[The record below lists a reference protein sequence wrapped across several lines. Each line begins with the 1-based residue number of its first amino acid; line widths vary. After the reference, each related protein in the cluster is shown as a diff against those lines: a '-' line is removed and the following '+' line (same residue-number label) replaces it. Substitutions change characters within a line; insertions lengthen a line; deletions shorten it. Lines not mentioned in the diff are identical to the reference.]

1 MGLLSDRAGKTS
13 QVVVLPASLEDPSK
27 SPPGLY
33 RLGLLITCASILAFF
48 TALVVAFY
56 WRSRT
61 PPFWAPI
68 ALPHTLWLSTA
79 IILVSSVT
87 FEAARRTYRRGLHL
101 VAARLLVVTACLGA
115 AFLASQLAAWRDLVH
130 RGYYL
135 AQNPYSSFF
144 YMFTGLHAAHLIG
157 GLIAL
162 FVVVLGRSTR
172 RETVDAV
179 AFYWHFLGVLWIA
192 LFVILEISS

>member
-1 MGLLSDRAGKTS
+1 MLSDRAGKTS
-13 QVVVLPASLEDPSK
+13 QVVVLPASLEDPAK

-33 RLGLLITCASILAFF
+33 RLGLLIACGSILAFF
-48 TALVVAFY
+48 SALVVAFY

-61 PPFWAPI
+61 PPFWSPI
-68 ALPHTLWLSTA
+68 TLPNTLWLSTA

-87 FEAARRTYRRGLHL
+87 FEAARRAYRRGSHPA
-101 VAARLLVVTACLGA
+101 AARLLIVTACLGA
-115 AFLASQLAAWRDLVH
+115 GFLASQVSAWLNLVH

-162 FVVVLGRSTR
+162 FIVVLGRPR
-172 RETVDAV
+172 RETVDTV
-179 AFYWHFLGVLWIA
+179 AYYWHFLGALWLA
-192 LFVILEISS
+192 LFVILLIS

>member
-1 MGLLSDRAGKTS
+1 MALLSDRAGKTS
-13 QVVVLPASLEDPSK
+13 DVVLLPASLEDPSK

-33 RLGLLITCASILAFF
+33 RVGLLIACGSILAFF
-48 TALVVAFY
+48 AALVVAFY
-56 WRSRT
+56 WRSNT
-61 PPFWAPI
+61 PPYWAPI
-68 ALPHTLWLSTA
+68 TLPHTLWLSTS

-87 FEAARRTYRRGLHL
+87 FEAARRAFRRGSHPA
-101 VAARLLVVTACLGA
+101 AARLLMITACLGM
-115 AFLASQLAAWRDLVH
+115 AFLASQLAAWRTLVQ

-135 AQNPYSSFF
+135 SQNPYSSFF

-162 FVVVLGRSTR
+162 FIVVLGRKTR

-179 AFYWHFLGVLWIA
+179 TFYWHFLGVLWIA
-192 LFVILEISS
+192 LFVILLTA

>member
-1 MGLLSDRAGKTS
+1 MALLSDRAGKTS
-13 QVVVLPASLEDPSK
+13 RVVLLPASLEDPSK
-27 SPPGLY
+27 SRPGLY
-33 RLGLLITCASILAFF
+33 RVGLLLACGSILVFF
-48 TALVVAFY
+48 AALVFAFY

-68 ALPHTLWLSTA
+68 ALPQSLWLSTA

-87 FEAARRTYRRGLHL
+87 FEAARRTYRKGLHL
-101 VAARLLVVTACLGA
+101 IAARLLVVTASLGA
-115 AFLASQLAAWRDLVH
+115 AFLVSQLAAWRDLVN

-135 AQNPYSSFF
+135 TQNPYSSFF

-172 RETVDAV
+172 RESVDVV
-179 AFYWHFLGVLWIA
+179 AYYWHFLGALWIA
-192 LFVILEISS
+192 LFVILLIS

>member
-1 MGLLSDRAGKTS
+1 MALLSDRAGKTS
-13 QVVVLPASLEDPSK
+13 HVVVLPASLEDPSK

-33 RLGLLITCASILAFF
+33 RVGLLIACGSILAFF

-61 PPFWAPI
+61 PPFWAPVT
-68 ALPHTLWLSTA
+68 LPHTLWLSTA

-87 FEAARRTYRRGLHL
+87 FEAARRAYRRGSHPA
-101 VAARLLVVTACLGA
+101 AARLMIVTACLGA
-115 AFLASQLAAWRDLVH
+115 AFLASQVSAWLNLVQ

-162 FVVVLGRSTR
+162 FIVVLGRPR
-172 RETVDAV
+172 RETVDTV
-179 AFYWHFLGVLWIA
+179 AFYWHFLGILWVA
-192 LFVILEISS
+192 LFVILLIS

>member
-1 MGLLSDRAGKTS
+1 MALLSDRAGKTS
-13 QVVVLPASLEDPSK
+13 DVVLLPASLDDPSK

-33 RLGLLITCASILAFF
+33 RVGLLIACGSILAFF
-48 TALVVAFY
+48 AALVVAFY
-56 WRSRT
+56 WRSNT
-61 PPFWAPI
+61 PPYWAPI
-68 ALPHTLWLSTA
+68 TLPHTLWLSTS

-87 FEAARRTYRRGLHL
+87 FEAARRAYRRGSHPA
-101 VAARLLVVTACLGA
+101 AARLLMITACLGM
-115 AFLASQLAAWRDLVH
+115 AFLASQLAAWRSLVQ

-135 AQNPYSSFF
+135 SQNPYSSFF

-162 FVVVLGRSTR
+162 FIVVLGRKTR

-179 AFYWHFLGVLWIA
+179 TFYWHFLGALWIA
-192 LFVILEISS
+192 LFAILLTS

>member
-13 QVVVLPASLEDPSK
+13 RVVLLPASLEDPSK

-33 RLGLLITCASILAFF
+33 RVGLLITCASILAFF
-48 TALVVAFY
+48 TALVIAFY

-68 ALPHTLWLSTA
+68 TLPHTLWLSTV
-79 IILVSSVT
+79 IILASSVT
-87 FEAARRTYRRGLHL
+87 FEAARRAYRRGLHPA
-101 VAARLLVVTACLGA
+101 AARLLVVTACLGA
-115 AFLASQLAAWRDLVH
+115 AFLASQLAAWRNLVH

-157 GLIAL
+157 GLVAL
-162 FVVVLGRSTR
+162 FIVVLGRATR
-172 RETVDAV
+172 RETVDVV
-179 AFYWHFLGVLWIA
+179 AYYWHFLGLLWIA
-192 LFVILEISS
+192 LFVILLIS

>member
-1 MGLLSDRAGKTS
+1 MALLSDRAGKTS
-13 QVVVLPASLEDPSK
+13 SVVVLPASLEDPSK
-27 SPPGLY
+27 SPPGMY
-33 RLGLLITCASILAFF
+33 RLGLLIACGSILAFF
-48 TALVVAFY
+48 AALVVAFY

-61 PPFWAPI
+61 PPFWAPV

-87 FEAARRTYRRGLHL
+87 FEAARRSYRHGLHL
-101 VAARLLVVTACLGA
+101 IAARLLVVTACLGA
-115 AFLASQLAAWRDLVH
+115 AFLASQLSAWLNLVH

-162 FVVVLGRSTR
+162 FIVALGRTTR
-172 RETVDAV
+172 RETVDTV
-179 AFYWHFLGVLWIA
+179 AYYWHFLGVLWIA
-192 LFVILEISS
+192 LFTILLIA

>member
-13 QVVVLPASLEDPSK
+13 RVVVLPASLEDPSK

-33 RLGLLITCASILAFF
+33 RVGLLIACGSILVFF

-61 PPFWAPI
+61 PPFWTPV
-68 ALPHTLWLSTA
+68 ALPQTLWLSTA
-79 IILVSSVT
+79 IILASSGT
-87 FEAARRTYRRGLHL
+87 FEAARRAYRRGLHPA
-101 VAARLLVVTACLGA
+101 AARLLVTTACLGA
-115 AFLASQLAAWRDLVH
+115 AFLASQLAAWRNLVQ

-135 AQNPYSSFF
+135 ALNPYSSFF

-157 GLIAL
+157 GFVSL
-162 FVVVLGRSTR
+162 FIVVLGRTTK
-172 RETVDAV
+172 RETVDTV
-179 AFYWHFLGVLWIA
+179 AYYWHFLGALWIA
-192 LFVILEISS
+192 LFTILLIS

>member
-1 MGLLSDRAGKTS
+1 MALLSDRAGKTS
-13 QVVVLPASLEDPSK
+13 RVVVLPASLEDPSK
-27 SPPGLY
+27 SPPGMY
-33 RLGLLITCASILAFF
+33 RLGLLIACGSILAFF
-48 TALVVAFY
+48 AALVVAFY
-56 WRSRT
+56 WRAST

-68 ALPHTLWLSTA
+68 SLPHTLWLSTA

-87 FEAARRTYRRGLHL
+87 FEAARRTYRHGHHRI
-101 VAARLLVVTACLGA
+101 AARLLVLTACLGA
-115 AFLASQLAAWRDLVH
+115 AFLAAQLSAWLNLVH

-162 FVVVLGRSTR
+162 FIVVLGRTR

-179 AFYWHFLGVLWIA
+179 AFYWHFLGLLWIA
-192 LFVILEISS
+192 LFLILLTA

>member
-1 MGLLSDRAGKTS
+1 MALLSDRAGKTS
-13 QVVVLPASLEDPSK
+13 QVVVLPASLEDPAK

-33 RLGLLITCASILAFF
+33 RLGLLIACGSILAFF
-48 TALVVAFY
+48 SALVVAFY

-61 PPFWAPI
+61 PPFWSPI
-68 ALPHTLWLSTA
+68 TLPNTLWLSTA

-87 FEAARRTYRRGLHL
+87 FEAARRAYRRGSHPA
-101 VAARLLVVTACLGA
+101 AARLLIVTACLGA
-115 AFLASQLAAWRDLVH
+115 GFLASQVSAWLNLVH

-162 FVVVLGRSTR
+162 FIVVLGRPR
-172 RETVDAV
+172 RETVDTV
-179 AFYWHFLGVLWIA
+179 AYYWHFLGALWLA
-192 LFVILEISS
+192 LFVILLIS

>member
-1 MGLLSDRAGKTS
+1 MALLSDRAGKTS
-13 QVVVLPASLEDPSK
+13 QVVVLPASLEDPAK

-33 RLGLLITCASILAFF
+33 RLGLLIACGSILAFF
-48 TALVVAFY
+48 AALVIAFY

-68 ALPHTLWLSTA
+68 TLPRTLWLSTA
-79 IILVSSVT
+79 IILVSSIT
-87 FEAARRTYRRGLHL
+87 FEAARRAYRRGSHPA
-101 VAARLLVVTACLGA
+101 AARLLIVTACLGA
-115 AFLASQLAAWRDLVH
+115 AFLASQISAWLNLVH

-162 FVVVLGRSTR
+162 FIVVLGRPR
-172 RETVDAV
+172 RETVDSV
-179 AFYWHFLGVLWIA
+179 AYYWHFLGALWIA
-192 LFVILEISS
+192 LFLILLIS

>member
-1 MGLLSDRAGKTS
+1 MALLSDRAGKTS
-13 QVVVLPASLEDPSK
+13 RVVLLPASLEDPSK

-33 RLGLLITCASILAFF
+33 RIGLLIACGSILAFF
-48 TALVVAFY
+48 AALVVAFY

-61 PPFWAPI
+61 PPFWAPV

-87 FEAARRTYRRGLHL
+87 FEAARRAYRRGSHPA
-101 VAARLLVVTACLGA
+101 AARLFVVTACLGA
-115 AFLASQLAAWRDLVH
+115 AFLASQLAAWRNLVH

-162 FVVVLGRSTR
+162 FIVVLGRATR

-179 AFYWHFLGVLWIA
+179 TYYWHFLGALWLA
-192 LFVILEISS
+192 LFVILEMSS

>member
-1 MGLLSDRAGKTS
+1 MALLSDRAGKTS
-13 QVVVLPASLEDPSK
+13 RVVLLPASLEDPSK
-27 SPPGLY
+27 SPPGMY
-33 RLGLLITCASILAFF
+33 RLGLLIACGSILAFF

-61 PPFWAPI
+61 PPFWAPV
-68 ALPHTLWLSTA
+68 ALPRTLWLSTA
-79 IILVSSVT
+79 IILASSVT
-87 FEAARRTYRRGLHL
+87 FEAARRAYRRGLHA

-115 AFLASQLAAWRDLVH
+115 AFLASQLAAWRNLVQ

-162 FVVVLGRSTR
+162 FIVVLGRSTR
-172 RETVDAV
+172 RETVDTV
-179 AFYWHFLGVLWIA
+179 AYYWHFLGALWIA
-192 LFVILEISS
+192 LFVILLVS

>member
-1 MGLLSDRAGKTS
+1 MALLSDRAGKTS
-13 QVVVLPASLEDPSK
+13 RVVVLPASLEDPSN
-27 SPPGLY
+27 SPPGTY
-33 RLGLLITCASILAFF
+33 RLGLLLACGSILAFF
-48 TALVVAFY
+48 AALVVAFY

-61 PPFWAPI
+61 PPFWSPV

-79 IILVSSVT
+79 IIITSSGS
-87 FEAARRTYRRGLHL
+87 FEAARRAYRRGLHAA
-101 VAARLLVVTACLGA
+101 AARLSIVTACLGV
-115 AFLASQLAAWRDLVH
+115 AFLASQMAAWRNLVQ
-130 RGYYL
+130 RGFYM

-162 FVVVLGRSTR
+162 FVVVLGRTTK
-172 RETVDAV
+172 RESVDVV

-192 LFVILEISS
+192 LFVILLIS

>member
-1 MGLLSDRAGKTS
+1 MALLSDRAGKTS
-13 QVVVLPASLEDPSK
+13 RVVLLPASLEDPSK
-27 SPPGLY
+27 SPPGMY
-33 RLGLLITCASILAFF
+33 RLGLVIACGSILAFF

-61 PPFWAPI
+61 PPFWAPV

-79 IILVSSVT
+79 IILASSGT
-87 FEAARRTYRRGLHL
+87 FEVARRAYRRGLHA

-115 AFLASQLAAWRDLVH
+115 AFLASQLAAWRNLVQ
-130 RGYYL
+130 RGFYL

-162 FVVVLGRSTR
+162 FIVVLGRSTR
-172 RETVDAV
+172 RETVDTV
-179 AFYWHFLGVLWIA
+179 AYYWHFLGALWIA
-192 LFVILEISS
+192 LFVILLVS

>member
-1 MGLLSDRAGKTS
+1 MALLSDRAAKTS
-13 QVVVLPASLEDPSK
+13 RVVLLPASLEDPSK
-27 SPPGLY
+27 SPPGMY
-33 RLGLLITCASILAFF
+33 RLGLLIACGSILAFF
-48 TALVVAFY
+48 AALVVAFY

-79 IILVSSVT
+79 IILASSVT
-87 FEAARRTYRRGLHL
+87 FEAARRAFRRGLHL

-115 AFLASQLAAWRDLVH
+115 AFLASQVSAWLNLVH
-130 RGYYL
+130 RGFYL

-144 YMFTGLHAAHLIG
+144 YMFTGLHAAHLVG

-162 FVVVLGRSTR
+162 FIVVLGRTTR
-172 RETVDAV
+172 RETVDTV
-179 AFYWHFLGVLWIA
+179 AYYWHFLGVLWIA
-192 LFVILEISS
+192 LFVILLIS

>member
-1 MGLLSDRAGKTS
+1 MALLSDRAGKTS
-13 QVVVLPASLEDPSK
+13 RVVVLPASLEDPSK
-27 SPPGLY
+27 SPPGMY
-33 RLGLLITCASILAFF
+33 RLGLLIACGSILAFF
-48 TALVVAFY
+48 AALVVAFY
-56 WRSRT
+56 WRSLT

-68 ALPHTLWLSTA
+68 ALPHSLWLSTA
-79 IILVSSVT
+79 IIVVSSAT
-87 FEAARRTYRRGLHL
+87 FEAARRTYRRGQH
-101 VAARLLVVTACLGA
+101 AMSARLLVVTACLGA
-115 AFLASQLAAWRDLVH
+115 GFLASQLSAWRNLVQ

-144 YMFTGLHAAHLIG
+144 YLFTGLHAAHLVG

-172 RETVDAV
+172 RESVDVV

-192 LFVILEISS
+192 LFTILLISS

>member
-1 MGLLSDRAGKTS
+1 MALLSDRAGKTS
-13 QVVVLPASLEDPSK
+13 RVVVLPASLEDPSK
-27 SPPGLY
+27 SPPGMY
-33 RLGLLITCASILAFF
+33 RLGVLIACGSILAFF
-48 TALVVAFY
+48 VALVVAFY

-61 PPFWAPI
+61 PPFWAPVT
-68 ALPHTLWLSTA
+68 LPRTLWLSTA

-87 FEAARRTYRRGLHL
+87 FEAARRAYRRGLHL
-101 VAARLLVVTACLGA
+101 PAARLLVTTACLGA
-115 AFLASQLAAWRDLVH
+115 AFLAAQVSAWLNLVH

-162 FVVVLGRSTR
+162 FIVVLGRSTR
-172 RETVDAV
+172 RETVDTV
-179 AFYWHFLGVLWIA
+179 AYYWHFLGLLWVA
-192 LFVILEISS
+192 LFVILLIS

>member
-1 MGLLSDRAGKTS
+1 MALLSDRAGKTS
-13 QVVVLPASLEDPSK
+13 RVVLLPASLEDPSK

-33 RLGLLITCASILAFF
+33 RTGLLIACGSILAFF
-48 TALVVAFY
+48 AALVVAFY

-61 PPFWAPI
+61 PPFWAPV

-79 IILVSSVT
+79 IIVMSSGT
-87 FEAARRTYRRGLHL
+87 FEAARRTFRRGEHAA
-101 VAARLLVVTACLGA
+101 AARLLVLTACLGA

-162 FVVVLGRSTR
+162 FVVVLGRATR
-172 RETVDAV
+172 RESVDVV
-179 AFYWHFLGVLWIA
+179 AFYWHFLGILWIA
-192 LFVILEISS
+192 LFIILLIS

>member
-1 MGLLSDRAGKTS
+1 MALLSDRAGKTS
-13 QVVVLPASLEDPSK
+13 SVVLLPASLEDPSK

-48 TALVVAFY
+48 TALVIAFY

-68 ALPHTLWLSTA
+68 ALPQTLWLSTA
-79 IILVSSVT
+79 IILASSVS
-87 FEAARRTYRRGLHL
+87 FEAARRAYRRGSRL
-101 VAARLLVVTACLGA
+101 ASARLLLVTASLGA
-115 AFLASQLAAWRDLVH
+115 AFLASQLAAWRNLVH

-162 FVVVLGRSTR
+162 SIVVLGRATR
-172 RETVDAV
+172 RETVDVV
-179 AFYWHFLGVLWIA
+179 AYYWHFLGALWIA
-192 LFVILEISS
+192 LFVILQIS

>member
-1 MGLLSDRAGKTS
+1 MALLSDRAGKTS
-13 QVVVLPASLEDPSK
+13 RVMVLPASLEDPSK

-33 RLGLLITCASILAFF
+33 RVGLLIACASILAFF
-48 TALVVAFY
+48 AALVVAFY

-68 ALPHTLWLSTA
+68 TLPHTLWLSTA

-87 FEAARRTYRRGLHL
+87 FEAARRTFRRGQHPA
-101 VAARLLVVTACLGA
+101 AARLLVVTACLGA

-162 FVVVLGRSTR
+162 FIVVLGRSTR

-192 LFVILEISS
+192 LFVILLIS

>member
-1 MGLLSDRAGKTS
+1 MALLSDRAGKTS
-13 QVVVLPASLEDPSK
+13 RVVLLPASLEDPSK
-27 SPPGLY
+27 SPPGMY
-33 RLGLLITCASILAFF
+33 RLGLLIACGSILAFF
-48 TALVVAFY
+48 AALVVAFY

-79 IILVSSVT
+79 IILASSVT
-87 FEAARRTYRRGLHL
+87 FEAARRAFRRGLHL

-115 AFLASQLAAWRDLVH
+115 AFLASQVSAWLNLVH
-130 RGYYL
+130 RGFYL

-162 FVVVLGRSTR
+162 FIVVLGRSTR
-172 RETVDAV
+172 RETVDTV
-179 AFYWHFLGVLWIA
+179 AYYWHFLGVLWIA
-192 LFVILEISS
+192 LFVILLIS

>member
-1 MGLLSDRAGKTS
+1 MALLSDRAGKTS
-13 QVVVLPASLEDPSK
+13 RVVILPASLEDPSK
-27 SPPGLY
+27 SPPGMY
-33 RLGLLITCASILAFF
+33 RLGLLIACGSILAFF

-68 ALPHTLWLSTA
+68 ALPHSLWLSTA
-79 IILVSSVT
+79 IILASSVT
-87 FEAARRTYRRGLHL
+87 FEAARRTYRKGLHA
-101 VAARLLVVTACLGA
+101 VAARLLVATACLGA
-115 AFLASQLAAWRDLVH
+115 AFLASQLAAWRNLVQ

-157 GLIAL
+157 GLVAL
-162 FVVVLGRSTR
+162 FIVVLGRSTR
-172 RETVDAV
+172 RETVDTV
-179 AFYWHFLGVLWIA
+179 AYYWHFLGVLWIA
-192 LFVILEISS
+192 LFVILLIS

>member
-1 MGLLSDRAGKTS
+1 MALLSDRAGKTS
-13 QVVVLPASLEDPSK
+13 RVVVLPASLEDPSK
-27 SPPGLY
+27 SPPGMY
-33 RLGLLITCASILAFF
+33 RLGLLIACGSILAFF
-48 TALVVAFY
+48 AALVVAFY
-56 WRSRT
+56 WRSST

-68 ALPHTLWLSTA
+68 ALPRTLWLSTA

-87 FEAARRTYRRGLHL
+87 FEAARRTYRRGLHRI
-101 VAARLLVVTACLGA
+101 AARLLVVTACLGA
-115 AFLASQLAAWRDLVH
+115 AFLASQLSAWLNLVR

-162 FVVVLGRSTR
+162 FIVVLGRTR
-172 RETVDAV
+172 RETVDTV
-179 AFYWHFLGVLWIA
+179 AYYWHFLGVLWIA
-192 LFVILEISS
+192 LFVILLTS

>member
-13 QVVVLPASLEDPSK
+13 RVVILPASLEDPAK
-27 SPPGLY
+27 SPPGMY
-33 RLGLLITCASILAFF
+33 RLGLLIACGSILAFF
-48 TALVVAFY
+48 AALVVAFY

-68 ALPHTLWLSTA
+68 TLPHTLWLSTA
-79 IILVSSVT
+79 IILMSSVT
-87 FEAARRTYRRGLHL
+87 FETARRAYRRGLHPA
-101 VAARLLVVTACLGA
+101 AARLLVVTACLGA
-115 AFLASQLAAWRDLVH
+115 AFLASQLAAWRSLVQ

-144 YMFTGLHAAHLIG
+144 YMFTGLHAAHLVG

-162 FVVVLGRSTR
+162 FIVVLGRTR
-172 RETVDAV
+172 RETVDTV
-179 AFYWHFLGVLWIA
+179 AYYWHFLGVLWVA
-192 LFVILEISS
+192 LFVILLIS

>member
-1 MGLLSDRAGKTS
+1 M
-13 QVVVLPASLEDPSK
+13 
-27 SPPGLY
+27 Y
-33 RLGLLITCASILAFF
+33 RLGLLIACGSILAFF

-61 PPFWAPI
+61 PPFWAPV
-68 ALPHTLWLSTA
+68 ALPRTLWLSTA
-79 IILVSSVT
+79 IILASSVT
-87 FEAARRTYRRGLHL
+87 FEAARRAYRRGLHA

-115 AFLASQLAAWRDLVH
+115 AFLASQLAAWRNLVQ

-162 FVVVLGRSTR
+162 FIVVLGRSTR
-172 RETVDAV
+172 RETVDTV
-179 AFYWHFLGVLWIA
+179 AYYWHFLGALWIA
-192 LFVILEISS
+192 LFVILLVS